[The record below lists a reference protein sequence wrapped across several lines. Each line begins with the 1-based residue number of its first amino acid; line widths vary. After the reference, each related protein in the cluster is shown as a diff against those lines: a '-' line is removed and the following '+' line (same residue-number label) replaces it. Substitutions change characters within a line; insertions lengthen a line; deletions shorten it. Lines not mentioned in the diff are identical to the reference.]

1 MSFINIQRRTFYCKD
16 PAVIFDPHIC
26 SNIIPEPHIYPVR
39 YFWFVLANSFAFPEI
54 DLSLSISVILALCA
68 IVSPILVA
76 IINNIHHTKIRKLE
90 IQQDQYR
97 NTILHQ
103 RDVFENYLKHAGRC
117 IYFADSTALK
127 DYGEFYFA
135 ALSYAPA
142 ELRGDMITA
151 NQLML
156 QDEWEEATPII
167 ESIATKIH
175 RNPHIM

>member
-1 MSFINIQRRTFYCKD
+1 M
-16 PAVIFDPHIC
+16 
-26 SNIIPEPHIYPVR
+26 
-39 YFWFVLANSFAFPEI
+39 LANSFAFPEI

-76 IINNIHHTKIRKLE
+76 IINNIHHTKVRKLE

>member
-1 MSFINIQRRTFYCKD
+1 MCSITF
-16 PAVIFDPHIC
+16 VQVSVPH
-26 SNIIPEPHIYPVR
+26 EPYEV
-39 YFWFVLANSFAFPEI
+39 
-54 DLSLSISVILALCA
+54 
-68 IVSPILVA
+68 
-76 IINNIHHTKIRKLE
+76 
-90 IQQDQYR
+90 YR

-156 QDEWEEATPII
+156 QDEWEEANL
-167 ESIATKIH
+167 
-175 RNPHIM
+175 R